1 MTIPSGAEAHAD
13 EIAMGAVDFGRGR
26 VFVSAD
32 TMAFQPF
39 RIEQADNAALL
50 ENIVGWLLRRP
61 VTAEQREAFKDD
73 LFVR

>member
-1 MTIPSGAEAHAD
+1 
-13 EIAMGAVDFGRGR
+13 MGAVDFGKGC

-61 VTAEQREAFKDD
+61 VTEAMRESFKHD
-73 LFVR
+73 LFIKEGVDEN